1 MSYKMAIVTDG
12 ETATGFRL
20 AGVEVLEAHDSTSAV
35 KVLAEAI
42 ASGDYGLVAVDES
55 LLPDPAKSLER
66 QMRGRNLPV
75 LLPMPSLSFAFTEGQ
90 DAKAYMRELVRST
103 IGFEIKM

>member
-20 AGVEVLEAHDSTSAV
+20 AGVEVLEAHDHNAAI
-35 KVLAEAI
+35 KVLSDAI
-42 ASGDYGLVAVDES
+42 LSGDYGLVAVDES
-55 LLPDPAKSLER
+55 LLSDPAKSLER

-75 LLPMPSLSFAFTEGQ
+75 LLPMPSLSFAFSEGQ

>member
-1 MSYKMAIVTDG
+1 MAYKMAVLTDG

-20 AGVEVLEAHDSTSAV
+20 AGVEVLEAHDAPSAIKALETAITSG
-35 KVLAEAI
+35 E
-42 ASGDYGLVAVDES
+42 YGLVAVDES
-55 LLPDPAKSLER
+55 LLSDPAKSLER
-66 QMRGRNLPV
+66 QMRGRDLPV
-75 LLPMPSLSFAFTEGQ
+75 LLPMPSLSFAFSESQ